1 MSGPLHRGTV
11 FRVAEVDVTE
21 LVRRLT
27 SYSAALDRH
36 NLAVQRAYEQA
47 EESLANLRRV
57 WGGTAAEDFY
67 VRFGETTKALERF
80 TEGARGIKA
89 LLDER
94 LAALRAADL
103 PMGGQTSPAPPV
115 GQLRLSFPLAAKE
128 QAELRG
134 AFGYLQGLR
143 RRDGVPIRG
152 EPGWDGF
159 TRARLDIGGVSFD
172 GRSDGP
178 KEMEKERQPG
188 IHPVAMRHAEAN
200 AIFNA
205 KRAGVSGGDAI
216 LYVDKTPCNWCKPSL
231 SKGLLAGWGAIS
243 SQW

>member
-1 MSGPLHRGTV
+1 
-11 FRVAEVDVTE
+11 
-21 LVRRLT
+21 
-27 SYSAALDRH
+27 
-36 NLAVQRAYEQA
+36 
-47 EESLANLRRV
+47 
-57 WGGTAAEDFY
+57 
-67 VRFGETTKALERF
+67 
-80 TEGARGIKA
+80 
-89 LLDER
+89 
-94 LAALRAADL
+94 
-103 PMGGQTSPAPPV
+103 MGGQTSPAPPV

-231 SKGLLAGWGAIS
+231 KGFARWLGCDKLTVVTPDGVFGEYKP
-243 SQW
+243 